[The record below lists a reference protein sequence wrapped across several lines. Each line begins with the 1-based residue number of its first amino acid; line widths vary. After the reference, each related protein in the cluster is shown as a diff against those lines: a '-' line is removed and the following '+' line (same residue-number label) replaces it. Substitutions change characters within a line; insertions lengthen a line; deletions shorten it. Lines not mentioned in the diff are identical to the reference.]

1 MVRFNKPPPA
11 VLVKRLK
18 AVCAEE
24 GLTADSRSLT
34 KLAEVTGCDIRSC
47 LNTLQFIKSRTP
59 VLTEAMVKLAAV
71 GLKDSGTTTQ
81 AVWNA
86 LFVPVSAKKQKV
98 GLGMEEGRYV
108 NRMVQTVSSSGEYD
122 KVMQGALDRVL
133 PLGQPAD
140 MLLLPER
147 RF

>member
-1 MVRFNKPPPA
+1 MVRFNRPPPA

-18 AVCAEE
+18 VVCAEE

-47 LNTLQFIKSRTP
+47 LNTLQFIKSRSP

-122 KVMQGALDRVL
+122 KVMQGASCAQCW
-133 PLGQPAD
+133 G
-140 MLLLPER
+140 
-147 RF
+147 FSKC